1 MEIIRLRALRGP
13 NVWTKKTALEALV
26 QFPTELDT
34 ETLAKQLA
42 QSVLQLQIDAGC
54 DVNFSMCKAALE
66 ADAIANGLWQ
76 VVIEYSEEAVGRAA
90 FDAAILGQSD
100 GDPKSIT
107 ESREMIVARLLAMD
121 EDIRLGPSTKS
132 IVDAALARNI
142 PFVRLTDGSLVQLG
156 WGIHQRRIQAAESGE
171 TSAIAETIAQDK
183 DLTKTLLQSAGVP
196 VPQGRP
202 VRDSDDAW
210 VAAQEIGS
218 PVVVK
223 PLDGNQGKGVT
234 VNITTEAQIRT
245 AYAKAKEIRRTVLVE
260 RYLPG
265 FDFRILVIGGKV
277 IAAARRDPPVVIGNG
292 RDSIEALVAAVNL
305 DPLRGDGHAT
315 PLTRITID
323 SIAMG
328 VLNEQ
333 GLSATSVPACDQRV
347 VLRNNANLSTGG
359 SATDVTDEVHPE
371 VAASAIAAARMIG
384 LDICGIDIVS
394 ETLSKPLDPQ
404 GGGVVEV
411 NAAPGL
417 RMHLN
422 PSYGRPR
429 DVGEAIIESMF
440 GPVAAAE
447 KVNLSQSARVPLIT
461 VTGTNGKTTTVRLA
475 AHIAQTSGH
484 VIGMTNSDGVYVG
497 GLLAEHRID
506 TGDCSGPKSARS
518 VLAHPDVDFAVLET
532 ARGGVLREGLGFDA
546 CQVAVVTNIGIGD
559 HLGLNFIHDAAS
571 VARVKQV
578 IVDNVASK
586 TKGGWAVL
594 NASDPLTLAMAEH
607 CQGHVLL
614 FAADPNCPALLAHRR
629 RGLRVMTL
637 DPTGKSIIAVEHNQI
652 VAAIALA
659 NIPFTRNGSLGFQ
672 VENALAASAAAWC
685 VDLSWAI
692 IASGL
697 QTFINDAASAPGRFN
712 VFDFKGAT
720 LVADYGHNP
729 DAIKALVD
737 AIKRLPGKTRS
748 VVVSGAG
755 DRRDEDIREQTRI
768 LGSHFDEV
776 ILYEDACQRGRQDG
790 EVLALLR
797 SGLADAARTRTID
810 EIRGEFKAIDL
821 ALSRLS
827 PGDLCLVLVDQV
839 EEAVEYLRQAC
850 LA

>member
-1 MEIIRLRALRGP
+1 MEVLQLRALRGP

-26 QFPTELDT
+26 QFPSKLDT
-34 ETLAKQLA
+34 EALAKQLA
-42 QSVLQLQIDAGC
+42 NSALDIQVAAGC
-54 DVNFSMCKAALE
+54 DVHFCTYKPALE
-66 ADAIANGLWQ
+66 ANGKVTGKWQ
-76 VVIEYSEEAVGRAA
+76 VVVEYSEEAVGRAA
-90 FDAAILGQSD
+90 FDSVLQAQNHSADDIN
-100 GDPKSIT
+100 
-107 ESREMIVARLLAMD
+107 RLRDMD
-121 EDIRLGPSTKS
+121 ENLRLGPSTKS
-132 IVDAALARNI
+132 IVDAALLRNI

-156 WGIHQRRIQAAESGE
+156 WGVNQRRIQAAESSE
-171 TSAIAETIAQDK
+171 TSAIAESIAQDK

-202 VRDSDDAW
+202 VRDADDAW
-210 VAAQEIGS
+210 IAAQEIGA

-234 VNITTEAQIRT
+234 VNITSEAQVRT
-245 AYAKAKEIRRTVLVE
+245 AFEKAKEIRRTVLVE

-265 FDFRILVIGGKV
+265 FDFRILVVGGKI
-277 IAAARRDPPVVIGNG
+277 IAAARRDPPTVTGNG
-292 RDSIEALVAAVNL
+292 TDTVEALVAAVNL

-323 SIAMG
+323 SIASD
-328 VLNEQ
+328 VLAEQ
-333 GLSATSVPACDQRV
+333 GLTASSIPAKNQRV

-359 SATDVTDEVHPE
+359 SATDVTDDVHPE
-371 VAASAIAAARMIG
+371 VAASAIAAAQMIG

-394 ETLSKPLDPQ
+394 ETLSKPLEEQ

-429 DVGEAIIESMF
+429 DVGEAIITSMF
-440 GPVAAAE
+440 GE
-447 KVNLSQSARVPLIT
+447 KKTPSKIALKDSARVPLIA

-475 AHIAQTSGH
+475 AHIAQTAGH

-497 GLLAEHRID
+497 GLLSEHRID

-532 ARGGVLREGLGFDA
+532 ARGGVLREGLGFDQA
-546 CQVAVVTNIGIGD
+546 QVAVVTNIGIGD
-559 HLGLNFIHDAAS
+559 HLGLNFIHDVAGI
-571 VARVKQV
+571 ARVKQV

-586 TKGGWAVL
+586 AEGGWAVL
-594 NASDPLTLAMAEH
+594 NAADPLTLAMAEN
-607 CQGHVLL
+607 CAGNVLL
-614 FAADPNCPALLAHRR
+614 FASNPNCPALQSHRR
-629 RGLRVMTL
+629 RGLRVLTL
-637 DPTGKSIIAVEHNQI
+637 DATGQSIIAVEHNQI
-652 VAAIALA
+652 VATIALSDV
-659 NIPFTRNGSLGFQ
+659 PFTKNGALGFQ
-672 VENALAASAAAWC
+672 VENALAASAASWC
-685 VDLSWAI
+685 VDLSWTVI
-692 IASGL
+692 KQGL

-712 VFDFKGAT
+712 VFDYKGAT

-729 DAIKALVD
+729 DAIQALVD
-737 AIKRLPGKTRS
+737 AVKALPGNKRL

-755 DRRDEDIREQTRI
+755 DRRDEDISEQTRI

-797 SGLADAARTRTID
+797 QGLADASRASSID
-810 EIRGEFKAIDL
+810 EVHGEFKAIDL
-821 ALSRLS
+821 ALGRLQ

-839 EEAVEYLRQAC
+839 EEAVEYLRSVSAPSFS
-850 LA
+850 APSV

>member
-1 MEIIRLRALRGP
+1 MEVIRLRALRGP
-13 NVWTKKTALEALV
+13 NIWTKRTAHEALV
-26 QFPTELDT
+26 QFSLENASSADTEL
-34 ETLAKQLA
+34 LASNLA
-42 QSVLQLQIDAGC
+42 HAALTLQIEAGC
-54 DVNFSMCKAALE
+54 NVSFSTVKPALT
-66 ADAIANGLWQ
+66 ADGKLTGQWQ
-76 VVIEYSEEAVGRAA
+76 VVVEYSEEAVGEAA
-90 FDAAILGQSD
+90 FEEAVQAAH
-100 GDPKSIT
+100 K
-107 ESREMIVARLLAMD
+107 ESHGEFIKHLRALD

-132 IVDAALARNI
+132 IVDAATERNI
-142 PFVRLTDGSLVQLG
+142 PFVRLTAGSLVQLG

-183 DLTKTLLQSAGVP
+183 DLTKSLLQSAGVP
-196 VPQGRP
+196 VPEGRP
-202 VRDSDDAW
+202 VSDEDDAW
-210 VAAQEIGS
+210 AAAKEIDS

-234 VNITTEAQIRT
+234 VNISTETQIR
-245 AYAKAKEIRRTVLVE
+245 AAFAKAKEIRNTVLVE

-292 RDSIEALVAAVNL
+292 IDSIEALVAAVNL
-305 DPLRGDGHAT
+305 DPARGDGHAT
-315 PLTRITID
+315 PLTKISID
-323 SIAMG
+323 SIASD
-328 VLNEQ
+328 LLAEQ
-333 GLSATSVPACDQRV
+333 GFTTQSIPMCDQRV

-359 SATDVTDEVHPE
+359 SATDVTDELHPE

-394 ETLSKPLDPQ
+394 QTLSKPLDQQ

-440 GPVAAAE
+440 GE
-447 KVNLSQSARVPLIT
+447 KSTSGKSTLQQSARVPLIA
-461 VTGTNGKTTTVRLA
+461 VTGTNGKTTTVRLS
-475 AHIAQTSGH
+475 AHIAQVAGH

-518 VLAHPDVDFAVLET
+518 VLAHPDVSFAILET
-532 ARGGVLREGLGFDA
+532 ARGGVLREGLGFDEA
-546 CQVAVVTNIGIGD
+546 QVAVVTNIGIGD
-559 HLGLNFIHDAAS
+559 HLGLNFIHDAAG

-578 IVDNVASK
+578 IVDNVAHK
-586 TKGGWAVL
+586 ARGGWAVL
-594 NASDPLTLAMAEH
+594 NAADPLTLAMADD
-607 CQGHVLL
+607 CRGNVLL
-614 FAADPNCPALLAHRR
+614 FAIDPTCPALLAHRR
-629 RGLRVMTL
+629 RGLRVVTL
-637 DPTGKSIIAVEHNQI
+637 DSTERALIAVEHNQI
-652 VAAIALA
+652 VATIALA
-659 NIPFTRNGSLGFQ
+659 DIPFTRNGLLGFQ

-685 VDLSWAI
+685 ADLNWAV
-692 IASGL
+692 IAKGL

-712 VFDFKGAT
+712 VFEYKGAT

-729 DAIKALVD
+729 DAIQALVE
-737 AIKRLPGKTRS
+737 AVEALPGTKRS

-768 LGSHFDEV
+768 LGRHFDEV
-776 ILYEDACQRGRQDG
+776 ILYEDACQRGREDG

-797 SGLADAARTRTID
+797 QGLINASQTKVID
-810 EIRGEFKAIDL
+810 EIHGEFKAIDL

-850 LA
+850 AA

>member
-1 MEIIRLRALRGP
+1 MEVLQLRALRGP
-13 NVWTKKTALEALV
+13 NIWTKKTALEALV
-26 QFPTELDT
+26 QFNPGLDT
-34 ETLAKQLA
+34 ESMAKRFA
-42 QSVLQLQIDAGC
+42 QSVLELQVAAGC
-54 DVNFSMCKAALE
+54 DVHFCTYKPALE
-66 ADAIANGLWQ
+66 ADGKITGKWQ
-76 VVIEYSEEAVGRAA
+76 VVIEYSEEAVGRSAL
-90 FDAAILGQSD
+90 DSVLQGQNLSVD
-100 GDPKSIT
+100 VIN
-107 ESREMIVARLLAMD
+107 RLQDKD
-121 EDIRLGPSTKS
+121 ENLRLGPSTKS
-132 IVDAALARNI
+132 IVDAALLRNI
-142 PFVRLTDGSLVQLG
+142 PFVRLTEGSLVQLG
-156 WGIHQRRIQAAESGE
+156 WGAKQRRIQAAESSE
-171 TSAIAETIAQDK
+171 TSAIAESIAQDK
-183 DLTKTLLQSAGVP
+183 DLTKTLLQAAGVP

-202 VRDSDDAW
+202 VSDADDAW

-234 VNITTEAQIRT
+234 VNITSEAQVRT
-245 AYAKAKEIRRTVLVE
+245 AFEKAKEIRHTVLVE

-265 FDFRILVIGGKV
+265 FDFRILVVGGKM
-277 IAAARRDPPVVIGNG
+277 IAAARRDPPTVTGNG
-292 RDSIEALVAAVNL
+292 IDTVEALVAVVNL

-323 SIAMG
+323 SIASD
-328 VLNEQ
+328 VLAEQ
-333 GLSATSVPACDQRV
+333 GLSASAIPAKNLRV

-371 VAASAIAAARMIG
+371 VTASAIAAAQMIG

-394 ETLSKPLDPQ
+394 ETLSRPLEEQ

-429 DVGEAIIESMF
+429 DVGEAIITSMF
-440 GPVAAAE
+440 DV
-447 KVNLSQSARVPLIT
+447 KDNSRIPLIA

-475 AHIAQTSGH
+475 AHIAQTAGH

-532 ARGGVLREGLGFDA
+532 ARGGVLREGLGFDRP
-546 CQVAVVTNIGIGD
+546 QVAVVTNIGIGD
-559 HLGLNFIHDAAS
+559 HLGLNFIHD
-571 VARVKQV
+571 VAGIAKVKQV

-586 TKGGWAVL
+586 AQGGWAVL
-594 NASDPLTLAMAEH
+594 NAADPLTLDMAEN
-607 CQGHVLL
+607 CAGNVLL
-614 FAADPNCPALLAHRR
+614 FASNPNCPALQTHRR
-629 RGLRVMTL
+629 RGLRLLTL
-637 DPTGKSIIAVEHNQI
+637 DLTGQSIIAVEHNQI
-652 VAAIALA
+652 VATIALSEV
-659 NIPFTRNGSLGFQ
+659 PLTKNGALGFQ
-672 VENALAASAAAWC
+672 VENALAACAASWC
-685 VDLSWAI
+685 VNLSWAAI
-692 IASGL
+692 KQGL
-697 QTFINDAASAPGRFN
+697 RTFINDAASAPGRFN
-712 VFDFKGAT
+712 VFDYKGAT

-729 DAIKALVD
+729 DAIQALVD
-737 AIKRLPGKTRS
+737 AVKALPGNKRS

-768 LGSHFDEV
+768 LGDHFDEV

-797 SGLADAARTRTID
+797 QGLAEASRTGSID
-810 EIRGEFKAIDL
+810 EVHGEFKAIDL
-821 ALSRLS
+821 ALGRLQ

-839 EEAVEYLRQAC
+839 EEAVEYLRSKC
-850 LA
+850 ISST

>member
-1 MEIIRLRALRGP
+1 MEVLQLRALRGP

-26 QFPTELDT
+26 QFDSKLDT
-34 ETLAKQLA
+34 EALAAQLA
-42 QSVLQLQIDAGC
+42 HSALELQVAAGC
-54 DVNFSMCKAALE
+54 DVHFCTYKPALE
-66 ADAIANGLWQ
+66 SNGEVTGKWQ
-76 VVIEYSEEAVGRAA
+76 VVFEYSEEAVGRAA
-90 FDAAILGQSD
+90 FDSVLQAQDQSAD
-100 GDPKSIT
+100 VIN
-107 ESREMIVARLLAMD
+107 RLRDMD
-121 EDIRLGPSTKS
+121 ENLRLGPSTKS
-132 IVDAALARNI
+132 IVDAALLRNI
-142 PFVRLTDGSLVQLG
+142 PFVRLTEGSLVQLG
-156 WGIHQRRIQAAESGE
+156 WGVNQRRIQAAESSE
-171 TSAIAETIAQDK
+171 TSAIAESIAQDK

-202 VRDSDDAW
+202 VRDADDAW
-210 VAAQEIGS
+210 IAAQEIGS

-234 VNITTEAQIRT
+234 VNITTEAQVRT
-245 AYAKAKEIRRTVLVE
+245 AFEKAKEIRRTVLVE

-265 FDFRILVIGGKV
+265 FDFRILVVGNKM
-277 IAAARRDPPVVIGNG
+277 IAAARRDPPTVTGNG
-292 RDSIEALVAAVNL
+292 IDTVEALVAAVNL

-323 SIAMG
+323 SIASD
-328 VLNEQ
+328 VLAEQ
-333 GLSATSVPACDQRV
+333 GLSASSVPAKNQRV

-359 SATDVTDEVHPE
+359 SATDVTDDVHPE
-371 VAASAIAAARMIG
+371 VAASAIAAAQMIG

-394 ETLSKPLDPQ
+394 ETLSKPLEEQ

-429 DVGEAIIESMF
+429 DVGEAIITSMF
-440 GPVAAAE
+440 GE
-447 KVNLSQSARVPLIT
+447 KKTPPKIALKDSARVPLIT

-475 AHIAQTSGH
+475 AHIAQTAGH

-497 GLLAEHRID
+497 GLLSEHRID

-532 ARGGVLREGLGFDA
+532 ARGGVLREGLGFDKP
-546 CQVAVVTNIGIGD
+546 QVAVVTNIGIGD
-559 HLGLNFIHDAAS
+559 HLGLNFIHN
-571 VARVKQV
+571 VAGIAKVKQV

-586 TKGGWAVL
+586 AEGGWAVL
-594 NASDPLTLAMAEH
+594 NAADPLTLAMAEN
-607 CQGHVLL
+607 CAGNVLL
-614 FAADPNCPALLAHRR
+614 FAIDPNSPALQSHRR
-629 RGLRVMTL
+629 RGLRVLTL
-637 DPTGKSIIAVEHNQI
+637 DPTGQSIIAVEHNQI
-652 VAAIALA
+652 VATLALSEV
-659 NIPFTRNGSLGFQ
+659 PFTRNGALGFQ
-672 VENALAASAAAWC
+672 VENALAASAASWC
-685 VDLSWAI
+685 VDLSWAVI
-692 IASGL
+692 KQGL

-712 VFDFKGAT
+712 VFDYKGAT

-729 DAIKALVD
+729 DAIQALVD
-737 AIKRLPGKTRS
+737 AVKALPGNKRS

-755 DRRDEDIREQTRI
+755 DRRDEDISEQTRI
-768 LGSHFDEV
+768 LGTHFDEV

-797 SGLADAARTRTID
+797 QGLANAERTRSID
-810 EIRGEFKAIDL
+810 EVHGEFKAIDL
-821 ALSRLS
+821 ALGRLQ

-839 EEAVEYLRQAC
+839 EEAVEYLRSVSAPSV
-850 LA
+850 

>member
-1 MEIIRLRALRGP
+1 MELLQLRALRGP
-13 NVWTKKTALEALV
+13 NIWSKKSALQALM
-26 QFPTELDT
+26 QFDPTLDT
-34 ETLAKQLA
+34 EALAKKLA
-42 QSVLQLQIDAGC
+42 QSVLELQIAAGC
-54 DVNFSMCKAALE
+54 DVEFSCYEPALQ
-66 ADAIANGLWQ
+66 ADGEMTGQWQ
-76 VVIEYSEEAVGRAA
+76 LVIEFSEEAVARAA
-90 FDAAILGQSD
+90 FEAVLNAK
-100 GDPKSIT
+100 DPFSSFPADTIN
-107 ESREMIVARLLAMD
+107 SLRDMD
-121 EDIRLGPSTKS
+121 ENLRLGPSTKS
-132 IVDAALARNI
+132 IVDAALLRNI
-142 PFVRLTDGSLVQLG
+142 PFTRLTEGSLVQLG
-156 WGIHQRRIQAAESGE
+156 WGAYQRRIQAAESSE
-171 TSAIAETIAQDK
+171 TSAIAESIAQDK

-202 VRDSDDAW
+202 VSDANDAW
-210 VAAQEIGS
+210 LAAQEIGS

-234 VNITTEAQIRT
+234 VNITSEAQVRT
-245 AYAKAKEIRRTVLVE
+245 AFEKAKEIRHTVLVE

-265 FDFRILVIGGKV
+265 FDFRILVVGGKM

-292 RDSIEALVAAVNL
+292 VDTVEALVAAVNL

-315 PLTRITID
+315 PLTRISID
-323 SIAMG
+323 SIASD
-328 VLNEQ
+328 VLAEQ
-333 GLSATSVPACDQRV
+333 GLSASAIPAKNQRV

-371 VAASAIAAARMIG
+371 VASSATAAARMIG

-394 ETLSKPLDPQ
+394 ETLSKPLEEQ

-440 GPVAAAE
+440 GPKTTPSKFVP
-447 KVNLSQSARVPLIT
+447 SQCARVPLIA

-475 AHIAQTSGH
+475 AHIAQAAGH

-497 GLLAEHRID
+497 GLLSEHRID

-532 ARGGVLREGLGFDA
+532 ARGGVLREGLGFDRA
-546 CQVAVVTNIGIGD
+546 QVAVVTNIGIGD
-559 HLGLNFIHDAAS
+559 HLGLNFIHDVAGI
-571 VARVKQV
+571 ARVKQV

-586 TKGGWAVL
+586 SDGGWAVL
-594 NASDPLTLAMAEH
+594 NAADPLTLAMAEE
-607 CQGHVLL
+607 CAGNVLL
-614 FAADPNCPALLAHRR
+614 FARDPNCPGLQHHRS
-629 RGLRVMTL
+629 RGQRVLTL
-637 DPTGKSIIAVEHNQI
+637 DPTGQAIVAVEHNQI
-652 VAAIALA
+652 VASLALSEV
-659 NIPFTRNGSLGFQ
+659 PFTHNGALGFQ
-672 VENALAASAAAWC
+672 VENALAACAASWC
-685 VDLSWAI
+685 VDVSWADI
-692 IASGL
+692 KNGL
-697 QTFINDAASAPGRFN
+697 HSFINDAASAPGRFN
-712 VFDFKGAT
+712 VFNYKGAT

-729 DAIKALVD
+729 NAIQALVD
-737 AIKRLPGKTRS
+737 AVKALPGNKRS

-790 EVLALLR
+790 EVLTLLR
-797 SGLADAARTRTID
+797 QGLETASRTRQID
-810 EIRGEFKAIDL
+810 EVRGEFKAIDL
-821 ALSRLS
+821 ALGRLH

-839 EEAVEYLRQAC
+839 EEAVEYLRRVSG
-850 LA
+850 